1 MDFREEQSAK
11 RLIVQSGGGV
21 VLRSMTKFYAIPG
34 LRLGYAIGSDGVIG
48 RCVAYQEPWSVN
60 TPAQIAGLA
69 SLADVGYRERTIRY
83 VAAERDA
90 LTAALAA
97 LPGLTPWPS
106 AANYILVG
114 IENGLTASA
123 LRARLL
129 SSRIL
134 IRDCS
139 NFLGLDERFFRVAV
153 RTGGENRGLLAAL
166 EEVLRG

>member
-1 MDFREEQSAK
+1 
-11 RLIVQSGGGV
+11 
-21 VLRSMTKFYAIPG
+21 
-34 LRLGYAIGSDGVIG
+34 
-48 RCVAYQEPWSVN
+48 
-60 TPAQIAGLA
+60 
-69 SLADVGYRERTIRY
+69 VGYRERTIRY